1 MNPAGKLL
9 EIILPAPL
17 SGDGEVLERFRKG
30 DSGAFAVIYGTY
42 SPSVF
47 RFSFHMTGDR
57 TTAAEITQDV
67 FVWLFQH
74 ASGFDPNRGELAP
87 FLIGV
92 ARQLIRQHDRAE
104 RRWIPLQQA
113 AHSQPVE
120 IPDPSR
126 RIDAEALRN
135 AVATLPFR
143 YREPVILCD
152 LEGHSYEEAALLLK
166 CAVGTI
172 RSRLNRAHEL
182 LARKLGLRKNS

>member
-1 MNPAGKLL
+1 MNPTGKLL
-9 EIILPAPL
+9 EIALATPL
-17 SGDGEVLERFRKG
+17 RGDGELLERFRRG
-30 DSGAFAVIYGTY
+30 DQGAFAVLYGTY

-47 RFSFHMTGDR
+47 RFSFHMTGDQ

-87 FLIGV
+87 FLIGI
-92 ARQLIRQHDRAE
+92 ARQLIRQRERAQ

-113 AHSQPVE
+113 AHRQPVE
-120 IPDPSR
+120 IPDPGR
-126 RIDAEALRN
+126 RIDAEALRK
-135 AVATLPFR
+135 AVAKLPLR

-152 LEGHSYEEAALLLK
+152 FEGHSYEQAALLLK

-172 RSRLNRAHEL
+172 RSRLNRAHDL
-182 LARKLGLRKNS
+182 LARKLGLRRNS